1 MPVRFLLIFFPI
13 VILTKGS
20 AMKTAQRRILVG
32 ITLILITVWCT
43 PCMADDTFEGVFRDA
58 FYGGLVGGLVGAALL
73 VFTDKPGDHLDYIG
87 YGAAG
92 GVLAGTAYGV
102 ARTSRAFAEVQD
114 GKVQLAVPTIIPE
127 YVPAGLKGEREVIL
141 TAEVIRGKF

>member
-1 MPVRFLLIFFPI
+1 
-13 VILTKGS
+13 
-20 AMKTAQRRILVG
+20 MKTMHRSILVG
-32 ITLILITVWCT
+32 IILILIAVWCT
-43 PCMADDTFEGVFRDA
+43 PCKAEDTFEGIFRDA
-58 FYGGLVGGLVGAALL
+58 FYGGLLGGLVGTALL

-102 ARTSRAFAEVQD
+102 ARTTRALAEVQD

-127 YVPAGLKGEREVIL
+127 YVPAGLKGDSKVVL
-141 TAEVIRGKF
+141 TAEVIRGRF